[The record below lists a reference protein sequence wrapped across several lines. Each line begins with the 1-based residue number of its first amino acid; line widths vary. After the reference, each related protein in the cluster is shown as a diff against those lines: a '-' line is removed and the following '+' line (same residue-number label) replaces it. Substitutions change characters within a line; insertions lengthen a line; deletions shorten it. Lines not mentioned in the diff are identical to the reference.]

1 MSSINVHLTNTYF
14 GFGADAR
21 FFSIFTIIFF
31 LVNAFKESSP
41 SRPTPSSAISYSFQ
55 DKLINTSQF
64 IRGGFFLQKVQS
76 SFSSLLT
83 KQYTIP
89 FCQENQ
95 VTDQHSP
102 GVIAKQPDVCYYE
115 GSSSYQDTIILL
127 LQRFR
132 KISQFAQIYLPSI
145 LQLLF

>member
-1 MSSINVHLTNTYF
+1 MWKHIHWVQGWLLLISSINVHLTDTYF

-64 IRGGFFLQKVQS
+64 IRGGFFLVES
-76 SFSSLLT
+76 T
-83 KQYTIP
+83 KQFFILIDQTMYHSFLSGEPT
-89 FCQENQ
+89 

-102 GVIAKQPDVCYYE
+102 GVTAKQPHVCYYE
-115 GSSSYQDTIILL
+115 GSSSY
-127 LQRFR
+127 
-132 KISQFAQIYLPSI
+132 
-145 LQLLF
+145 